1 MNVFS
6 TIFLSTGYFC
16 LIILFLTTCILIAR
30 SKLVRNTPVS
40 IVINNQ
46 PNSLTVSA
54 GGTLLT
60 SLADNNIFI
69 SSACGGQG
77 TCGQCKVMVTE
88 GGGGLLPTETAHITR
103 KQASQGYRLGCQLKV
118 KNDLHITL
126 PDSVF
131 SARKMTCTVRS
142 NRNTASFIKEL
153 VLQLP
158 QGESL
163 DFRAGGYIQIECG
176 PHTVQYND
184 FDIDDNFSG
193 EWDTYN
199 LRKYK
204 SVCREPVIRA
214 YSMANYPEEKTIVM
228 LNVRI
233 ALPPPG
239 GKKIPPGIMSS
250 YIFGLKPGDTV
261 TVSGPYGEFYARETH
276 KEMIFIGGGAGM
288 APMRSHIF
296 DQLRRIHTNR
306 KISFW
311 YGARSKKELF
321 YTDEFNS
328 LAEKYTNFTFTAALS
343 EPLPEDNWNG
353 CTGFIHEVLLREYL
367 AKHPSPEACEYYLCG
382 PPLML
387 SACRKMLDNLGV
399 DPEDVLF
406 DDFG

>member
-1 MNVFS
+1 
-6 TIFLSTGYFC
+6 
-16 LIILFLTTCILIAR
+16 
-30 SKLVRNTPVS
+30 
-40 IVINNQ
+40 
-46 PNSLTVSA
+46 
-54 GGTLLT
+54 
-60 SLADNNIFI
+60 
-69 SSACGGQG
+69 
-77 TCGQCKVMVTE
+77 
-88 GGGGLLPTETAHITR
+88 
-103 KQASQGYRLGCQLKV
+103 
-118 KNDLHITL
+118 
-126 PDSVF
+126 
-131 SARKMTCTVRS
+131 
-142 NRNTASFIKEL
+142 
-153 VLQLP
+153 
-158 QGESL
+158 
-163 DFRAGGYIQIECG
+163 
-176 PHTVQYND
+176 
-184 FDIDDNFSG
+184 
-193 EWDTYN
+193 
-199 LRKYK
+199 
-204 SVCREPVIRA
+204 
-214 YSMANYPEEKTIVM
+214 
-228 LNVRI
+228 
-233 ALPPPG
+233 
-239 GKKIPPGIMSS
+239 MSS